1 MGGKLLRAL
10 LQRERC
16 CHLSN
21 GRHRTSAH
29 HGGVRCYTN
38 TGRTCSKAPG
48 NDGIPPRPDQALQ
61 DHPFAAS
68 TRHPL
73 PVLEWRWCPTRH
85 ERCQDRHPV
94 LKQRR
99 QERLKQLQMHLP
111 LEHRGKTVCQSP
123 VSASPIAGGTCL
135 PRLPMHLSSRTF
147 YSGHDLL
154 PSPTTGEVQGAAEA
168 PLYRLHIFDHFVPPR
183 LEGQSVQHS
192 GSCPRQSPYNVH
204 AAHGYPPPPPGP
216 TSALCATETA
226 TPALVL
232 PATDD
237 AAPVATPRSG
247 RVQFPWWTSTWGGLL
262 QIT

>member
-111 LEHRGKTVCQSP
+111 LEHGGKTVCQSP
-123 VSASPIAGGTCL
+123 VSASPTAGGTCL
-135 PRLPMHLSSRTF
+135 PRLPMHLSNRTF

-168 PLYRLHIFDHFVPPR
+168 PLYRLHIFDPLSLQGWRDKVC
-183 LEGQSVQHS
+183 VQHS

-204 AAHGYPPPPPGP
+204 AAQA
-216 TSALCATETA
+216 TQTALAWPCAPYWRRSNPQRHLRSTCFGQK
-226 TPALVL
+226 
-232 PATDD
+232 
-237 AAPVATPRSG
+237 TPRS
-247 RVQFPWWTSTWGGLL
+247 PSAE
-262 QIT
+262 I